1 MFYRHENTFMRRAAI
16 CFARFFLVVRRT
28 PAFAQDVRGLENCMA
43 EKQIERRSGCLQANV
58 EFLHQEIRKAALES
72 RQKLAAAE
80 KEIAAATA
88 RPRRRIRSLR
98 RSKIRSARCRQSSTR
113 LKKAKKDGK

>member
-1 MFYRHENTFMRRAAI
+1 MR
-16 CFARFFLVVRRT
+16 CFRGRYDTRRNSFLRLFFVAT

-80 KEIAAATA
+80 KEIAAAHKEAATA
-88 RPRRRIRSLR
+88 HKELAAL
-98 RSKIRSARCRQSSTR
+98 KDTLGKMQAR
-113 LKKAKKDGK
+113 LDALEKAKKDGK